1 MAEAAATPERANGPG
16 PIEDTE
22 PATSRRGSPPDSPAA
37 GGEQTGGLNELR
49 SLIVGPE
56 QLQLKDLQDRL
67 DNLQR
72 RAADI
77 GHALPEALGLVSGDP
92 TVSAALAPAVEE
104 AMTASVRA
112 NPQTMA
118 DALFPVM
125 GPAIRKSLA
134 ATLAGMLEGLNR
146 ALEHSLSPRSLK
158 WRWEAWRTGRPFS
171 EIVLANTVVYRVEQ
185 VFLIH
190 RQTGLLLAHVAA
202 EQAVVQDADMVS
214 GMLSA
219 IRDFVHDSF
228 SGGGAGGAGASLEQF
243 RVGEW
248 NVLVEPGPNAL
259 IAGVIRGTPLEETRV
274 ILQEAL
280 EAIDLRFHQAL
291 EAFQGDAAPFAATHN
306 YLEACLRSQY
316 REKEKG
322 VSPALWAAIAVV
334 VVLLSWWGSTT
345 FRESRRW
352 NDYLGRLA
360 AEQGLVVV
368 STDTRWGR
376 HYLTGLRDP
385 LARDPLEILSQT
397 DLNPTHV
404 EARWE
409 PYQALQPKFI
419 EERAKA
425 ILQPPPGGVL
435 NYENGVLYVSGPVD
449 FSWIAE
455 NARLAKAI
463 PGVSVL
469 RRGESLDAALDRLRP
484 EIEGLRLRFA
494 SNSSQPAD
502 DEGPQIQKL
511 IEQLQELS
519 QTAAKSGR
527 NLHLEIDGHADA
539 SGGSGYNQQLSQGRA
554 NKVLALIQ
562 AAGIA
567 HLETEA
573 LGRGAGESV
582 VAGGRKRA
590 SPDDRHVTFKIGVVG
605 TKPK

>member
-1 MAEAAATPERANGPG
+1 MADASANPERANGPA
-16 PIEDTE
+16 EDAE
-22 PATSRRGSPPDSPAA
+22 EQEA
-37 GGEQTGGLNELR
+37 GGLRELR

-56 QLQLKDLQDRL
+56 QHQLQDLQDRL

-134 ATLAGMLEGLNR
+134 ATLSSMIEGLNR
-146 ALEHSLSPRSLK
+146 ALEHSLSPRSLG

-202 EQAVVQDADMVS
+202 EEAVVQDADMVS

-228 SGGGAGGAGASLEQF
+228 SGGGAGGVGASLEQF

-248 NVLVEPGPNAL
+248 NVLVEPGPDAL

-274 ILQEAL
+274 ALQEAL
-280 EAIDLRFHQAL
+280 EAVHLRFHQAL
-291 EAFQGDAAPFAATHN
+291 TAFQGDAAPFAATQN
-306 YLEACLRSQY
+306 YLEGCLRSQY
-316 REKEKG
+316 REKEEG
-322 VSPALWAAIAVV
+322 VSPALWGAISVV
-334 VVLLSWWGSTT
+334 VVLLAWWGISS

-352 NDYLGRLA
+352 SDYLGRLSG
-360 AEQGLVVV
+360 EQGLVVV
-368 STDTRWGR
+368 SEDTRWGH

-397 DLNPTHV
+397 DLNPAHV
-404 EARWE
+404 QARWE

-419 EERAKA
+419 EARAKA
-425 ILQPPPGGVL
+425 MLQPPPGTIL
-435 NYENGVLYVSGPVD
+435 SYQNGILYVSGPVE

-469 RRGESLDAALDRLRP
+469 RRGESLEAALDRLKP

-494 SNSSQPAD
+494 SNSSEPAEE
-502 DEGPQIQKL
+502 EGPRIQKL
-511 IEQLQELS
+511 IDQLQELS
-519 QTAAKSGR
+519 ETAAKTNR

-539 SGGSGYNQQLSQGRA
+539 SGGSDYNQQLSQDRA
-554 NKVLALIQ
+554 DKVRALIQ
-562 AAGIA
+562 AAGIPR
-567 HLETEA
+567 LEMEA
-573 LGRGAGESV
+573 LGRGAGEPLV
-582 VAGGRKRA
+582 VGGRKRA
-590 SPDDRHVTFKIGVVG
+590 SPDDRHVTFKIGA
-605 TKPK
+605 K

>member
-22 PATSRRGSPPDSPAA
+22 PAADGAHPIVSD
-37 GGEQTGGLNELR
+37 GGMRELR

-56 QLQLKDLQDRL
+56 QLQLQDLQDRL
-67 DNLQR
+67 ENLQR

-146 ALEHSLSPRSLK
+146 ALEHSFSPRSLR

-202 EQAVVQDADMVS
+202 EEAVVQDADMVS

-228 SGGGAGGAGASLEQF
+228 SGGAGASLEQF

-316 REKEKG
+316 REKEEG
-322 VSPALWAAIAVV
+322 VSPALWAAMAVV
-334 VVLLSWWGSTT
+334 VALLSWWGITT
-345 FRESRRW
+345 FRESGRW
-352 NDYLGRLA
+352 DDYLGRLA

-404 EARWE
+404 HARWE

-419 EERAKA
+419 EARAKA

-435 NYENGVLYVSGPVD
+435 TYENGVLYVSGPVD

-469 RRGESLDAALDRLRP
+469 RRGESLEAALDRVRP

-494 SNSSQPAD
+494 SNSSQPAEE
-502 DEGPQIQKL
+502 EGSRIQKL

-519 QTAAKSGR
+519 QTAGKSGR
-527 NLHLEIDGHADA
+527 TLHLEIDGHADA
-539 SGGSGYNQQLSQGRA
+539 SGGDDYNQQLSQGRA

-567 HLETEA
+567 RLETEA
-573 LGRGAGESV
+573 VGRGVGESV
-582 VAGGRKRA
+582 AVGGRKRS